1 MLLAPLLWLVAL
13 ELLGLAA
20 LPLAHRVFS
29 ALPDRGYAQAKFLG
43 LVLVAFVC
51 WSTGLLGLTAFTG
64 ATIAGLAV
72 VLGLFGWWRWGGRVL
87 AAWRQTRMLAMGAEA
102 TFLVVFGLGTW
113 VRSYNAAIAGTEKPM
128 DFTFLHGLI
137 GAQSLPAQDL
147 WLAGYGLPYYYFGYL
162 TQSLLGKVVPVEPA
176 VAYNLAV
183 VTVLALS
190 AVGAF
195 GIAASL
201 IRLAGV
207 GHRGAIVAGG
217 VAAFGLT
224 VMGNLEAFF
233 EFLASRGIGDQALW
247 VGMGIKNLQAQVG
260 VFPPTD
266 GGWWFRAARV
276 IPNIQPD
283 GITEFPYFSFLL
295 GDLHPHYMAIPLALL
310 IVALAVQA
318 MAAPALFGN
327 DWLSLGVTAI
337 VLAAVI
343 PSNTW
348 DAPIFWGVFGLAFL
362 AGVLAGEIGTWA
374 AFLDRLRRLG
384 LLFLAAVALC
394 IPYFGVPRFLDV
406 GYSAQPLGVG
416 IVSERTLF
424 GSLFV
429 LFGPLLV
436 LVAVAGITAAFRLW
450 RDDQGAGILRWVPLA
465 GVALGLILVVLREP
479 TLGFL
484 VAGLGLWVPVAWARV
499 RLGAPPAAVMTAL
512 LAVAGLGSILAPE
525 LLFLKDVF
533 GTRMNTVFKLYYD
546 AWILLAVAAPL
557 FGWELLRIT
566 IARRES
572 RVAGRESGVSRRRPA
587 EVPLEADSGLA
598 TPDSG
603 LRPVWLRG
611 LAGVA
616 VAFAAVLAA
625 GGTLYPLAA
634 TNTKSGG
641 FSGPATLDGMAW
653 LRSARPDDV
662 AAMEWLRSNEPGT
675 PLVEAVGGSYT
686 DAGRFSTFG
695 ANPTLVGW
703 AGHENQWRGPNPE
716 IGRRES
722 LAKRVYTDGNVSG
735 WSAELQQLGI
745 RFIVFGDMER
755 TLYQLAGPPAFQ
767 NSLALVHQ
775 SGGTAIYRVSPGA
788 TGIAP

>member
-1 MLLAPLLWLVAL
+1 MLLGPVLWLVAL

-43 LVLVAFVC
+43 LVLVAYVC
-51 WSTGLLGLTAFTG
+51 WFTGLLGLTAFTG
-64 ATIAGLAV
+64 ATIASLAV
-72 VLGLFGWWRWGGRVL
+72 VLGLFSWWRWGGRVL
-87 AAWRQTRMLAMGAEA
+87 AAWRQTRMLAIGAEA

-113 VRSYNAAIAGTEKPM
+113 VRSYSSAIAGTEKPM

-147 WLAGYGLPYYYFGYL
+147 WLTGFGLPYYYFGYL

-190 AVGAF
+190 AIGAF

-207 GHRGAIVAGG
+207 GHRAAIVAGG

-310 IVALAVQA
+310 IVAVAAQA
-318 MAAPALFGN
+318 LAAPALFGN

-337 VLAAVI
+337 LLAAVI

-348 DAPIFWGVFGLAFL
+348 DVPIFWGTFALAFL
-362 AGVLAGEIGTWA
+362 GGVLAGDIGTWP
-374 AFLDRLRRLG
+374 AFVDRLRRLG
-384 LLFLAAVALC
+384 LVFLAAAVLC
-394 IPYFGVPRFLDV
+394 IPYFGIPRVLDV
-406 GYSAQPLGVG
+406 GYSAQPLGIG
-416 IVSERTLF
+416 LVSERTLF

-436 LVAVAGITAAFRLW
+436 LAAVDGITAAFRLW
-450 RDDQGAGILRWVPLA
+450 RNDQGAGIPRWAPLA
-465 GVALGLILVVLREP
+465 GVAIGLILVVLREP
-479 TLGFL
+479 TPGFL
-484 VAGLGLWVPVAWARV
+484 VAGLALWIPVAWARV
-499 RLGAPPAAVMTAL
+499 RLGASPAAVMTAL

-557 FGWELLRIT
+557 FGWELIRSVVPRFE
-566 IARRES
+566 RR
-572 RVAGRESGVSRRRPA
+572 
-587 EVPLEADSGLA
+587 VPGDSGELRGRRTSA
-598 TPDSG
+598 ELGARDSEPI
-603 LRPVWLRG
+603 PVWLRG
-611 LAGVA
+611 IAGAA

-634 TNTKSGG
+634 THTKSGG
-641 FSGPATLDGMAW
+641 FSGPTTLDGMAW
-653 LRSARPDDV
+653 LRSVHPDDV

-675 PLVEAVGGSYT
+675 PLVEGVGGSYT

-755 TLYQLAGPPAFQ
+755 TLYQLAGPPSFQ

-775 SGGTAIYRVSPGA
+775 SGGTAIYRVSSGP